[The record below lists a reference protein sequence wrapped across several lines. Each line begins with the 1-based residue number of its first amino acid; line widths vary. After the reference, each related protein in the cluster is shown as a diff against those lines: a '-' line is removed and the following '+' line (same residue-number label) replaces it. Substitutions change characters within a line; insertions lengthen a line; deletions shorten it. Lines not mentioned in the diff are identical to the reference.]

1 MPKWAVRS
9 VLGKGAGGAQDAGVW
24 MLDGDGVR
32 ERLSFHGPDLWVK
45 PAGGFGSVH
54 TPSP

>member
-24 MLDGDGVR
+24 VLGGDRVR
-32 ERLSFHGPDLWVK
+32 ERLSFCGPDLWVK
-45 PAGGFGSVH
+45 GSVRAGGIQA
-54 TPSP
+54 

>member
-24 MLDGDGVR
+24 MLGGDRVR
-32 ERLSFHGPDLWVK
+32 ERLSFHGPDLWAKGAVR
-45 PAGGFGSVH
+45 AGGSQA
-54 TPSP
+54 